1 MKTTLLILIL
11 ILSGCSDVITNSYK
25 TYHEAKK
32 DKLFARGWL
41 PDILPKSTKNIISKN
56 NLDLNISSG
65 SFSIPVKD
73 INKFILKINKI
84 ENNKY
89 QYQKIPNGVIWLF
102 TVNNQNGYIAY
113 VLK

>member
-1 MKTTLLILIL
+1 MKITLLTLIL

-32 DKLFARGWL
+32 DMLFSRGWL
-41 PDILPKSTKNIISKN
+41 PDILPKSTKYIITKN

-73 INKFILKINKI
+73 INKFILKTNEI

-89 QYQKIPNGVIWLF
+89 QYQKTPNGVVWLF
-102 TVNNQNGYIAY
+102 TVNKENGYITY
-113 VLK
+113 ELK